1 MKTQIILLAI
11 ILLFIS
17 TTFAQSPKPKA
28 DSITLTEAE
37 QKQFSEFQKNE
48 NEAAERYQAALMR
61 LVNTP
66 VGEQSK
72 DVHSAVQSAWL
83 ALNLMAER
91 RAGFVA
97 RMQAEHQC
105 KGCQITEK

>member
-1 MKTQIILLAI
+1 MKTQTILLIIILLLTPTI
-11 ILLFIS
+11 
-17 TTFAQSPKPKA
+17 FAQSPKPKV

-37 QKQFSEFQKNE
+37 QKQFSELQKNE

-72 DVHSAVQSAWL
+72 DVHGGVQSAWL

-105 KGCQITEK
+105 KGCQIAEK